1 MRTNIFEAKF
11 GHDGNVNVRL
21 LLAVFVNI
29 VNIVGLVAC
38 SEKASSTFQGYAES
52 ESLHIAA
59 PFAGVLDQLQVTR
72 GQQVAANAP
81 LFVLEQASEAAQ
93 RREAEARLAA
103 ATARLANLQAARRSS
118 EVDAVRARGQQAK
131 ATRELSTS
139 QLAQQEK
146 LFKQGFI
153 SQAKF
158 DEARSLYQRDL
169 ARVAELNA
177 ETRTA
182 TISVGREEEIGA
194 AKRDVDAAK
203 AVLAQNDWK
212 VAQKSMIAPLAG
224 LIENTYFSP
233 GEWVPA
239 GQPIVSLL
247 PPDKIKVR
255 FFVSENILGNIK
267 VGQSVSLACSG
278 CGAPIKASITFI
290 AAQPEFT
297 PPVIYSKDSRA
308 KLVFY
313 VEAKPTP
320 EQAVR
325 LHPGQP
331 VDVALD

>member
-224 LIENTYFSP
+224 LIENTYFSR

>member
-1 MRTNIFEAKF
+1 MRMNIFEAKF
-11 GHDGNVNVRL
+11 GHDGNVNFRL
-21 LLAVFVNI
+21 LFAVFVSI
-29 VNIVGLVAC
+29 INIVGLVAC
-38 SEKASSTFQGYAES
+38 SEKASSTFQGYAEG

-81 LFVLEQASEAAQ
+81 LFVLDQASEAAQ
-93 RREAEARLAA
+93 RSEAEARLAA
-103 ATARLANLQAARRSS
+103 AAARLANLQAGRRLS
-118 EVDAVRARGQQAK
+118 EVDTVRAQGQQAK
-131 ATRELSTS
+131 TTRDLSTS

-153 SQAKF
+153 SQAKL

-169 ARVAELNA
+169 ARVAELDA

-182 TISVGREEEIGA
+182 TTSVGRAQEIDA
-194 AKRDVDAAK
+194 AKREVEAAK

-224 LIENTYFSP
+224 LVENTYFSR

-255 FFVSENILGNIK
+255 FFVPENILGNIK

-278 CGAPIKASITFI
+278 CGVPIKASITFI

-313 VEAKPTP
+313 VEAKPPP

-331 VDVALD
+331 VDVALE

>member
-1 MRTNIFEAKF
+1 MNIFNSKF
-11 GHDGNVNVRL
+11 VTFASAL
-21 LLAVFVNI
+21 S
-29 VNIVGLVAC
+29 IVGLVGC
-38 SEKASSTFQGYAES
+38 SEKTSSTFQGYAEG

-59 PFAGVLDQLQVTR
+59 PFAGVLEQLQVTR

-81 LFVLEQASEAAQ
+81 LFVLEQANETAQ

-103 ATARLANLQAARRSS
+103 AAARLSNLQTGRRAS
-118 EVDAVRARGQQAK
+118 EVDAVRAQGQQAK
-131 ATRELSTS
+131 ATRELSTL
-139 QLAQQEK
+139 QLTQQEK

-153 SQAKF
+153 SQAKL
-158 DEARSLYQRDL
+158 DEARSLHQRDL
-169 ARVAELNA
+169 ARVAEIDA

-194 AKRDVDAAK
+194 AKREVDAAK

-212 VAQKSMIAPLAG
+212 VAQKSMTAPLAG
-224 LIENTYFSP
+224 LVENTYFSR

-239 GQPIVSLL
+239 GQAIVSLL

-255 FFVSENILGNIK
+255 FFVPENILGTIK
-267 VGQSVSLACSG
+267 IGQSVSLTCSG
-278 CGAPIKASITFI
+278 CGTPIKAGITFI

>member
-1 MRTNIFEAKF
+1 MFKPKSGI
-11 GHDGNVNVRL
+11 DSDVNSRI
-21 LLAVFVNI
+21 LLAAFVATINI
-29 VNIVGLVAC
+29 GGLVAC
-38 SEKASSTFQGYAES
+38 SEKASTTFQGYAEG

-59 PFAGVLDQLQVTR
+59 PFAGVLEQLQVAR

-81 LFVLEQASEAAQ
+81 LFVLEQANEAAQ

-103 ATARLANLQAARRSS
+103 AAARLSNLQTGRRSS
-118 EVDAVRARGQQAK
+118 EVDAVRAQGQQAK
-131 ATRELSTS
+131 AARELSTL

-153 SQAKF
+153 SQAKL
-158 DEARSLYQRDL
+158 DEARALYQREL
-169 ARVAELNA
+169 AHVAEFDA
-177 ETRTA
+177 QARTA
-182 TISVGREEEIGA
+182 TISIGREEEIGA
-194 AKRDVDAAK
+194 ARREVDAAK

-212 VAQKSMIAPLAG
+212 VAQKSMAAPLAG
-224 LIENTYFSP
+224 LVENTYFSR

-239 GQPIVSLL
+239 GQPILSLL

-255 FFVSENILGNIK
+255 FFVPENVLGNIK

-278 CGAPIKASITFI
+278 CGAPIKATITFI

-313 VEAKPTP
+313 VEAKPPP
-320 EQAVR
+320 EQAAR